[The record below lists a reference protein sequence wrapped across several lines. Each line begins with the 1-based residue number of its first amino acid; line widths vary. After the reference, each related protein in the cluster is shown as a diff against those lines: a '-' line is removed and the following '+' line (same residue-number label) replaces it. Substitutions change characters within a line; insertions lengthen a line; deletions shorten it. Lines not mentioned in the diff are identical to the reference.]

1 MTVRTVGQGSIYV
14 LSKGL
19 FTAFGELCHILHIYF
34 LARLNNTMKY
44 ITALF
49 MLVLTQI
56 TWALDMPPELRGQT
70 VTVIVPYAAG
80 GGSDVFSRMLA
91 AKIKT
96 QAGLN
101 ILVINRPGALA
112 TIGTR
117 EASEAQPTGLTL
129 LGSDNAPVVM
139 NPLMKT
145 TGWVPRERFVAVA
158 ITVVT
163 PQGIYVAADSRYNA
177 LGDLLADI
185 KRRPNDF
192 TYGCAYPMCRLF
204 IERILAHN
212 RTEIVGLSYKST
224 PQVQMD
230 LSSGQL
236 QFIGIS
242 SSDALAMTQAGKIKP
257 LAFSTDRPVD
267 LYPQAGLFKDVVQD
281 FTASN
286 FHGVYA
292 PQGTPK
298 HIVDYLNRVYRT
310 ALKDPELQE
319 QFKARAVHSWDGSP
333 EQAERYIDRQTAIW
347 RPVVERYY
355 KPD

>member
-1 MTVRTVGQGSIYV
+1 MRAVIAVVLALVATSVG
-14 LSKGL
+14 
-19 FTAFGELCHILHIYF
+19 AFE
-34 LARLNNTMKY
+34 
-44 ITALF
+44 
-49 MLVLTQI
+49 QP
-56 TWALDMPPELRGQT
+56 PPELRGQT
-70 VTVIVPYAAG
+70 VTVVVPYAAG
-80 GGSDVFSRMLA
+80 GGSDQFSRMLA
-91 AKIKT
+91 ARIKT
-96 QAGLN
+96 QTGLN
-101 ILVINRPGALA
+101 MLVVNRPGALA
-112 TIGTR
+112 TIGAR
-117 EASEAQPTGLTL
+117 EVAEAQPNGLTL

-145 TGWVPRERFVAVA
+145 QGWVPRERFVTVAV
-158 ITVVT
+158 TVIT
-163 PQGIYVAADSRYNA
+163 PQGIYVAQDSRHA
-177 LGDLLADI
+177 TLGDLLADI
-185 KRRPNDF
+185 RRRPNDY

-212 RTEIVGLSYKST
+212 RTEVVGLSYKST

-236 QFIGIS
+236 KFIGIS
-242 SSDALAMTQAGKIKP
+242 SSDALAMTQAGRIRP
-257 LAFSTDRPVD
+257 LAFSTDKPVD
-267 LYPQAGLFKDVVQD
+267 LYPQAGLFKEVVPE

-298 HIVDYLNRVYRT
+298 HIVDWLNKAYRD

-333 EQAERYIDRQTAIW
+333 EQAERYIDRQWSIW

>member
-1 MTVRTVGQGSIYV
+1 M
-14 LSKGL
+14 
-19 FTAFGELCHILHIYF
+19 
-34 LARLNNTMKY
+34 
-44 ITALF
+44 ALIAGAS
-49 MLVLTQI
+49 MAEV
-56 TWALDMPPELRGQT
+56 PPELRGQNI
-70 VTVIVPYAAG
+70 TVIVPYAAG

-91 AKIKT
+91 AKIKQ

-101 ILVINRPGALA
+101 ILVVNRPGALA

-117 EASEAQPTGLTL
+117 EAAEAQPTGLTL

-145 TGWVPRERFVAVA
+145 TGWVPRERFITVAV
-158 ITVVT
+158 TVVT
-163 PQGIYVAADSRYNA
+163 PQGIYVAQDSKFNT

-185 KRRPNDF
+185 RRRPRDY

-204 IERILAHN
+204 IERIMAHN
-212 RTEIVGLSYKST
+212 RTEVVGVSYKST

-230 LSSGQL
+230 LSTGQL

-242 SSDALAMTQAGKIKP
+242 SSDALPMTQAGKIRP
-257 LAFSTDRPVD
+257 LAFSTERPVD
-267 LYPQAGLFKDVVQD
+267 LYPQAGLFKDSVPE
-281 FTASN
+281 FTANN

-292 PQGTPK
+292 PAGTPR
-298 HIVDYLNRVYRT
+298 HIVDYLNRVYRD
-310 ALKDPELQE
+310 ALRDPELQE
-319 QFKARAVHSWDGSP
+319 QFRARAVHSWDGSP